1 MDMPVK
7 LTKKQL
13 AQMKEYNLDDVRDI
27 DTHEL
32 YGFIC
37 LNCGMRYPTIAER
50 MKKSPEECEGC
61 FYKAK
66 WG

>member
-1 MDMPVK
+1 MPVV
-7 LTKKQL
+7 LTEEQL

-37 LNCGMRYPTIAER
+37 LNCAMRYPTIEVR
-50 MKKSPEECEGC
+50 MEKGPDECEGC
-61 FYKAK
+61 FHKAK

>member
-1 MDMPVK
+1 MPYVLSEEELK
-7 LTKKQL
+7 
-13 AQMKEYNLDDVRDI
+13 QMKEYNLDDVRDI

-37 LNCGMRYPTIAER
+37 LNCGQRYPTIEDR
-50 MKKSPEECEGC
+50 MKRRPDECSGC
-61 FYKAK
+61 FQKAK

>member
-1 MDMPVK
+1 MPYV
-7 LTKKQL
+7 LSEEEL
-13 AQMKEYNLDDVRDI
+13 RQMKEYNLDDVRDV

-37 LNCGMRYPTIAER
+37 LNCQMRYPTIESR
-50 MKKSPEECEGC
+50 MDKGVEGC
-61 FYKAK
+61 DGCHHKAK